1 MVTDKKMQAIGD
13 NGTGLMPQGFGQRI
27 AWLRRKRAITL
38 KTLSEKTGISE
49 ATLSRVENQQ
59 VSPNADK
66 LVKLA
71 EILDVDISDFFHS
84 DPVEMATGLRTVTR
98 KGEGETGISQRYSY
112 EILCAELSRKAMI
125 PSIDLISA
133 HSLQE
138 TGGLQSH
145 AGEEFIYVLSGTV
158 EVHTE
163 FYQPT
168 RLDAGDSMYL
178 DSKMLH
184 AYVSVGDN
192 DAKLLVVTA
201 STNGL

>member
-1 MVTDKKMQAIGD
+1 MATDDKIQAAGD
-13 NGTGLMPQGFGQRI
+13 NAAELMPHGFGKRI
-27 AWLRRKRAITL
+27 ALLRRKRAITL
-38 KTLSEKTGISE
+38 KTLSKKTGISE

-98 KGEGETGISQRYSY
+98 KGEGETGVSQRYSY

-133 HSLQE
+133 HSLQDA
-138 TGGLQSH
+138 GGLQSH
-145 AGEEFIYVLSGTV
+145 AGEEFIYVLCGTV
-158 EVHTE
+158 DIHTE

-168 RLDAGDSMYL
+168 RLDTGDSMYL

-184 AYVSVGDN
+184 AYVSAGDD
-192 DAKLLVVTA
+192 DARLLVVTA
-201 STNGL
+201 STNGF